1 MVNEDI
7 LDLGVITQYQTLSG
21 LTSMCWSRQWRF
33 SFQELLASRRH
44 QPITCAD
51 FTLTSL
57 RFSNT
62 NFCEAD
68 DLIDSNRMPFHD
80 PKVCVFSCHRF
91 MNHPYFPL
99 LVIFALAAAVILAL
113 LFIAAK
119 IGPKS
124 TNPAKADPFESGN
137 PPRGDA
143 RIRFSVKFYLVAML
157 FLIFDLEVVF
167 LYPWAIY
174 FRQLGIFGL
183 VQMGIFLV
191 ILTVGYIYVWKK
203 GALEWD

>member
-1 MVNEDI
+1 MVFFNN
-7 LDLGVITQYQTLSG
+7 
-21 LTSMCWSRQWRF
+21 
-33 SFQELLASRRH
+33 
-44 QPITCAD
+44 
-51 FTLTSL
+51 SL
-57 RFSNT
+57 
-62 NFCEAD
+62 
-68 DLIDSNRMPFHD
+68 
-80 PKVCVFSCHRF
+80 

-99 LVIFALAAAVILAL
+99 IVMFAVAAVVVLAL
-113 LFIAAK
+113 LLVATK

-124 TNPAKADPFESGN
+124 SNPVKAEPFESGN

-143 RIRFSVKFYLVAML
+143 RIRVSIKVYLVAMV

-174 FRQLGIFGL
+174 FRQLGVFGL

-191 ILTVGYIYVWKK
+191 ILTIGYVYVWKK

>member
-1 MVNEDI
+1 MA
-7 LDLGVITQYQTLSG
+7 GV
-21 LTSMCWSRQWRF
+21 
-33 SFQELLASRRH
+33 
-44 QPITCAD
+44 
-51 FTLTSL
+51 
-57 RFSNT
+57 
-62 NFCEAD
+62 
-68 DLIDSNRMPFHD
+68 
-80 PKVCVFSCHRF
+80 VV
-91 MNHPYFPL
+91 
-99 LVIFALAAAVILAL
+99 LAL
-113 LFIAAK
+113 LLVAQK
-119 IGPKS
+119 VGPKS
-124 TNPAKADPFESGN
+124 TNPAKEDPFESGN

-191 ILTVGYIYVWKK
+191 ILTVGYVYVWKK